1 MKTFIT
7 VMLTVS
13 ATCAVAKSDRSQF
26 SEVLIK
32 DASVRM
38 QKDDDAYKQRP
49 VGRAPAS
56 VSSPIAPREEKVK
69 SNLPQV
75 GSGPVW

>member
-7 VMLTVS
+7 IMIAVS
-13 ATCAVAKSDRSQF
+13 ATCAVAKSDRAQF

-38 QKDDDAYKQRP
+38 QKDDEAYKQKP

-56 VSSPIAPREEKVK
+56 VPALAAPRDNKVK